1 MAFIFS
7 ENEEVAI
14 IAAIQ
19 AAEARTSGEI
29 RLHVEPHC
37 KDEAETAQP
46 DGDAFER
53 ALKLFVQLQMHRT
66 KAQNGVLFYLAYESH
81 KFAIVA
87 DVGINAKV
95 PEDFWEHI
103 KDNMQAHFKEK
114 RFLEGIKEGIAAAG
128 EALSQYFPADDKD
141 SANELTDEISKS

>member
-19 AAEARTSGEI
+19 AAELKTTGEI

-37 KDEAETAQP
+37 KDEAENEQP

-53 ALKLFVQLQMHRT
+53 ALNLFAQLGMHRT
-66 KAQNGVLFYLAYESH
+66 KAQNGVLFYLAYESR
-81 KFAIVA
+81 KFAIIA
-87 DVGINAKV
+87 DVGINTKV
-95 PEDFWEHI
+95 PEDFWEGI
-103 KDNMQAHFKEK
+103 KDKMEAHFKQK
-114 RFLEGIKEGIAAAG
+114 RFLQGIEEGITAAG
-128 EALSQYFPADDKD
+128 EQLGKYFPAEGEENT
-141 SANELTDEISKS
+141 NELTDEISK